1 MHEKTLNIDKE
12 KAQAIADLLKAYIEG
27 TLPYAELQ
35 KTIDEKFDRIT
46 PAEFAYGEQ
55 LLPSMG
61 IPEAQ
66 LEKHL
71 EEIIHHFAK
80 HIDPEDV
87 ELPEG
92 HPIHTFL
99 KENSVIEETIA
110 EMKELLEKTKFIKNP
125 WLIVYDKLK
134 EYPKH
139 LVRKENQLFP
149 ALEKH
154 GITGPSRIMWTFDD
168 LVKKGIGQAS
178 KMLEED
184 KIEEFIA
191 FQKTVI
197 SRLED
202 ILFKEQRVLFQ
213 TALKVLN
220 EKEFRQMRI
229 GEEEVGFAN
238 IEPPTG
244 FLPKDEGARTAVPSD
259 ASLLGDLTALL
270 QKHGIQ
276 GVSSAETSEL
286 TVKNGKLTLEQINL
300 IYQHMPVDLTFTD
313 ENDIVKFYTDTKHR
327 VFARSAGVIGRIVQN
342 CHPKEVL
349 PIVEHVITSL
359 RSGEQD
365 EAEFAFWKGG
375 KQAVYVTYLAVRDAD
390 GKFRGVLEMM
400 QDVTHILDL
409 FSKGKGV
416 APMSAPAGI
425 HRPESGAESG
435 SPQASMPVEDAVA
448 DIAAPAENP
457 QEEAAKEDAG
467 FSLHTTLH
475 TMLKRHPW
483 LKDWLMAQSPNYKH
497 LNNPVMVKTMGRIAD
512 IKTIAERGGFD
523 PQEFL
528 NKINAEVKNRT

>member
-1 MHEKTLNIDKE
+1 MHKKPHGIDKE
-12 KAQAIADLLKAYIEG
+12 KAQEIANILKAYIEG

-35 KTIDEKFDRIT
+35 KTVDEKFDRIT

-61 IPEAQ
+61 ISEDV

-80 HIDPEDV
+80 HIDPEAVD
-87 ELPEG
+87 LPDG
-92 HPIHTFL
+92 HPINTFL
-99 KENSVIEETIA
+99 KENAVIEETIA
-110 EMKELLEKTKFIKNP
+110 EMKTLLEKTKFIKNP

-197 SRLED
+197 QRLED

-244 FLPKDEGARTAVPSD
+244 FLPEDAEPTQALSTDGALLSD
-259 ASLLGDLTALL
+259 LASLL

-276 GVSSAETSEL
+276 GLPSETAEL
-286 TVKNGKLTLEQINL
+286 TVKNGKLTLDQINL

-349 PIVEHVITSL
+349 PVVEHVISSL

-375 KQAVYVTYLAVRDAD
+375 KQAVYVSYLAVRDSE

-409 FSKGKGV
+409 FSKGKGT
-416 APMSAPAGI
+416 APMAAPAGVR
-425 HRPESGAESG
+425 RPEGNAEPGGHETETS
-435 SPQASMPVEDAVA
+435 V
-448 DIAAPAENP
+448 AEN
-457 QEEAAKEDAG
+457 AADSDAGVSDAERGTTKEDAG
-467 FSLHTTLH
+467 FTLHTTLY
-475 TMLKRHPW
+475 TMLKRHPH
-483 LKDWLMAQSPNYKH
+483 LKEWLMAQSPNYKH
-497 LNNPVMVKTMGRIAD
+497 LDNPMMVKTMGRIAD
-512 IKTIAERGGFD
+512 VKTIAERGGFD
-523 PQEFL
+523 PLEFL
-528 NKINAEVKNRT
+528 AKLNDEVRRRS

>member
-1 MHEKTLNIDKE
+1 MSDKTRGVDKE
-12 KAQAIADLLKAYIEG
+12 KAQEIANLLKDYIEG
-27 TLPYAELQ
+27 RLPYAELQ
-35 KTIDEKFDRIT
+35 TTVDAKFDRIT

-61 IPEAQ
+61 ISEET

-80 HIDPEDV
+80 HIDTEDV
-87 ELPEG
+87 ELPDG
-92 HPIHTFL
+92 HPINTYL
-99 KENSVIEETIA
+99 KENAIIEETIA
-110 EMKELLEKTKFIKNP
+110 EMKTLLEKTKFIKNP

-168 LVKKGIGQAS
+168 LVKKGIGQAV

-184 KIEEFIA
+184 RVEEFIA

-197 SRLED
+197 QRLED
-202 ILFKEQRVLFQ
+202 IVFKEQRVLFQ
-213 TALKVLN
+213 TALKVLS

-244 FLPKDEGARTAVPSD
+244 FLPEDAAPKSTSSD
-259 ASLLGDLTALL
+259 STLLSDLSSLL

-276 GVSSAETSEL
+276 GVSPSETTEF
-286 TVKNGKLTLEQINL
+286 TVKNGKLTLAQINL

-327 VFARSAGVIGRIVQN
+327 VFSRSAGVIGRIVQN

-349 PIVEHVITSL
+349 PVVEHVITSL

-375 KQAVYVTYLAVRDAD
+375 KQAIYVTYLAVRDHE

-409 FSKGKGV
+409 FSKGKGH

-425 HRPESGAESG
+425 HRPKETEKAHDNASASSVEASADAPSGAE
-435 SPQASMPVEDAVA
+435 DAL
-448 DIAAPAENP
+448 
-457 QEEAAKEDAG
+457 
-467 FSLHTTLH
+467 FTLHTTLY
-475 TMLKRHPW
+475 TMLKRYPW
-483 LKDWLMAQSPNYKH
+483 LKEWLMEQSPNYKH
-497 LNNPVMVKTMGRIAD
+497 LDNPMMVKTMGRIAD
-512 IKTIAERGGFD
+512 VKTIAERGGFN

-528 NKINAEVKNRT
+528 DRLHAEVKSRS